1 MPIQVESL
9 RQGSAVSAASL
20 RPSNLALRQS
30 VLNFFGNQ
38 ICSTD
43 QGQTIYNDTNTF
55 MINNLR
61 LEVENDIGW
70 LWSESQDID
79 YSLDRNSMLPAQGNT
94 SYAKLAG
101 PSYAA
106 FQGIES
112 GAINGAPL
120 TNDLDEFGNA
130 TLGAG
135 LFNVT
140 VASSLATT
148 GTQPTLTFA
157 AGQWTGNSTT
167 VPTSGFLQFL
177 FSDGRVATVAFNAP
191 TGTATGVTAAGGVLT
206 INFATLAAA
215 FTIGGVD
222 VFGVQTQ
229 TQASS
234 GAVLVLQ
241 AVGSTNVLNQS
252 FPSEEVSLPLVF
264 TGSATAGH
272 YVLTNFGGS
281 PTNAIVANLGSG
293 VYGQSAG
300 RNPNFNQGFLDR
312 VTVFQ
317 NDSVYTSIPAGTNTP
332 NGQSNVFGADVWN
345 YVARIP
351 LKLLHDYWMQL
362 NFPIINVGFNL
373 QLYFAQPNGVPG
385 SVAPSFP
392 VFQTDANSTILTGG
406 SNVTPN
412 PQIFYGKGQGST
424 CRLYYR
430 SVKFSPADNA
440 RTAQMLTTGFT
451 KSVKFISTDWNQ
463 MQSLVPANNT
473 GAGAAVGQIVQ
484 YQITNSVVHPLR
496 LWVLSYLVTSA
507 ATANAAASVNVVTQP
522 WYAPGVITGSFINTN
537 VNVNNIPYFRQPQS
551 TEEEQ
556 WEQLREQF
564 NPDEG
569 SMIRYVDWQ
578 QFKRYL
584 CMDLTRLADRLQ
596 SPTEPVSLAFVGFRD
611 DQSAPNTQLQPYYL
625 VERLN
630 QVTFRFSSSD
640 VAIVVGNLD

>member
-1 MPIQVESL
+1 
-9 RQGSAVSAASL
+9 
-20 RPSNLALRQS
+20 
-30 VLNFFGNQ
+30 
-38 ICSTD
+38 
-43 QGQTIYNDTNTF
+43 
-55 MINNLR
+55 
-61 LEVENDIGW
+61 
-70 LWSESQDID
+70 
-79 YSLDRNSMLPAQGNT
+79 
-94 SYAKLAG
+94 
-101 PSYAA
+101 
-106 FQGIES
+106 
-112 GAINGAPL
+112 
-120 TNDLDEFGNA
+120 
-130 TLGAG
+130 
-135 LFNVT
+135 
-140 VASSLATT
+140 
-148 GTQPTLTFA
+148 
-157 AGQWTGNSTT
+157 
-167 VPTSGFLQFL
+167 
-177 FSDGRVATVAFNAP
+177 
-191 TGTATGVTAAGGVLT
+191 
-206 INFATLAAA
+206 
-215 FTIGGVD
+215 
-222 VFGVQTQ
+222 
-229 TQASS
+229 
-234 GAVLVLQ
+234 
-241 AVGSTNVLNQS
+241 
-252 FPSEEVSLPLVF
+252 
-264 TGSATAGH
+264 
-272 YVLTNFGGS
+272 
-281 PTNAIVANLGSG
+281 
-293 VYGQSAG
+293 
-300 RNPNFNQGFLDR
+300 
-312 VTVFQ
+312 
-317 NDSVYTSIPAGTNTP
+317 
-332 NGQSNVFGADVWN
+332 
-345 YVARIP
+345 
-351 LKLLHDYWMQL
+351 MQL

-473 GAGAAVGQIVQ
+473 GGGAAVGQIVQ